1 MRRQVLFLVAA
12 IVGLALATAPA
23 FAGGKGA
30 QTETIHFTDT
40 DTFVVLPGEE
50 ACGVGAGSV
59 ITTEFK
65 GVLHIT
71 EGPKGQF
78 HITGTNVGDITVAVA
93 GGQTYTGHFADWFGF
108 NANSRNEA
116 GTFTSNNI
124 LTAPD
129 GSRLN
134 VHFLGHV
141 SVSASGEVNEFF
153 QLNCGGG
160 NVTRP

>member
-1 MRRQVLFLVAA
+1 MKRGIFLVVAA
-12 IVGLALATAPA
+12 IAGLAFAAAA

-30 QTETIHFTDT
+30 QTETIHFTEE

-50 ACGVGAGSV
+50 ACGVGVGSV
-59 ITTEFK
+59 ISVDFK
-65 GVLHIT
+65 GVVHIT
-71 EGPKGQF
+71 EGPTGQF
-78 HITGTNVGDITVAVA
+78 HITGTNVGDITIAVA

-134 VHFLGHV
+134 VHFLGHF
-141 SVSASGEVNEFF
+141 SISASGEVNEFF